1 MLQYYNRQDEN
12 VYIIY
17 HKTYS
22 KYMCIYVYVIYLKR
36 INSRD
41 DLISWI
47 SIFSIFREDL
57 FSWVKFVH
65 INFKFDFHKKKQKQG
80 DKVYK
85 QNNAVPSFCSPLKQI
100 ALKQQMLQRE

>member
-41 DLISWI
+41 DLIS
-47 SIFSIFREDL
+47 
-57 FSWVKFVH
+57 
-65 INFKFDFHKKKQKQG
+65 
-80 DKVYK
+80 
-85 QNNAVPSFCSPLKQI
+85 
-100 ALKQQMLQRE
+100 